1 MASIPPFFTDAVVAI
16 GYEQQNG
23 QVVWGASGFFYFHT
37 LRGDQGRV
45 YLVTNKHVLEG
56 NDKVLLRI
64 NPKAMGTPKGYVLNL
79 VNQSTGQKLWHGH
92 RIKKVDVAVIPVN
105 FNLFKAEDMQ
115 VSYFHD
121 VKHTLTTQEMERDGQ
136 SDGDSVYALGFPVSL
151 VGDKSNSVIVRSGTI
166 ARIRDTFKSP
176 TEPFL
181 VDTTVFPG
189 NSGGPVVNRPEFVA
203 IAGTKTI
210 DKASLIGIVASY
222 VPYRDFAV
230 SRQTQNLRV
239 VFEENSGLSNV
250 FSVNCIKTAIRSF
263 ERGLKKKVQLAEPKK
278 SEKATKNPKDQEIQ
292 TNF

>member
-1 MASIPPFFTDAVVAI
+1 MASIPPFFADAVVAI

-23 QVVWGASGFFYFHT
+23 QILWGASGFFYFHT
-37 LRGDQGRV
+37 LKDDQGRV

-56 NDKVLLRI
+56 KDKVLLRI
-64 NPKAMGTPKGYVLNL
+64 NPKALGKPKGYVLNL
-79 VNQSTGQKLWHGH
+79 INQSPGQVLWRGH

-105 FNLFKAEDMQ
+105 FNLFKAEDLS

-121 VKHTLTTQEMERDGQ
+121 SKHTLNTKEMEKDGQ
-136 SDGDSVYALGFPVSL
+136 SDGDSIYALGFPVTL

-166 ARIRDTFKSP
+166 ARIRDTLKLP

-189 NSGGPVVNRPEFVA
+189 NSGGPVINKPELIA
-203 IAGTKTI
+203 IKGTKTI

-222 VPYRDFAV
+222 VPYRDVAV
-230 SRQTQNLRV
+230 SRQTQNVRV

-250 FSVNCIKTAIRSF
+250 FSVDCIQTIIRSF
-263 ERGLKKKVQLAEPKK
+263 ERSLKKKIQLAEPKQSK
-278 SEKATKNPKDQEIQ
+278 KATEAPKDQEIQ
-292 TNF
+292 TSF